1 MSGAP
6 PPVVA
11 IAVPSSTILLLF
23 LAVVAGGFGLLNLT
37 QATLGAGLIA
47 LGCLL
52 GIWARI
58 HQAQAHHRDVM
69 RRFGS
74 RNP

>member
-1 MSGAP
+1 MADDAAP
-6 PPVVA
+6 VP
-11 IAVPSSTILLLF
+11 AVPSSTVLLLF
-23 LAVVAGGFGLLNLT
+23 LAVVAGGFGLLNLS

-52 GIWARI
+52 AIWGRI

-69 RRFGS
+69 AKR
-74 RNP
+74 